1 MYGSYSLKTGT
12 EIATIISL
20 NVRELVIHMH
30 INNDNSSNFY
40 VKNLVI
46 LILLTT
52 LSSTTLANE
61 QCAGQIGAPGSC
73 KQAKPGN
80 ILESSQEKEDLSMT
94 SLYYS
99 GSILHNTSPI
109 NETIS
114 PLETTNVTS
123 AETVETPNDELTHS
137 SPLDLKEDQIY
148 NKISKKFQQFDQEGR
163 KKIQKCLRY
172 GSYKGKV
179 DGLWGNQ
186 TFASIIDFKGNSGFE
201 QDYAEESVFSKIK
214 NIFSN
219 EKVCNELINDIF
231 NFNVF

>member
-1 MYGSYSLKTGT
+1 
-12 EIATIISL
+12 
-20 NVRELVIHMH
+20 MH
-30 INNDNSSNFY
+30 IKKNNNSNFY

-46 LILLTT
+46 LMLLTT
-52 LSSTTLANE
+52 FTSTTLANV
-61 QCAGQIGAPGSC
+61 QCAGQDGAPASC
-73 KQAKPGN
+73 KQAKPKN
-80 ILESSQEKEDLSMT
+80 ILESSQEKADLSMRA
-94 SLYYS
+94 LYYS

-137 SPLDLKEDQIY
+137 SPVDPKEDQIY
-148 NKISKKFQQFDQEGR
+148 NKISKKFQKFDQEAR

-172 GSYKGKV
+172 GSYRGKV

-201 QDYAEESVFSKIK
+201 QDDAEETVFSKIK